1 MSNGMNLWLPS
12 ITKTCES
19 CHPTQAAKINQ
30 PGSSDCIDC
39 HMPFAAKSGTKR
51 GKSGFVGDVRSH
63 LMAITPD
70 TASMFT
76 ADGAWVRDDSVR
88 SASLSPAYS
97 CLGCHNND
105 PDDNIPEKTLE
116 AAALSAA
123 NMHVDATSVSQQA
136 ELSLGIY
143 PNPSSGPT
151 VITFTL
157 ARAENVSLSVFNTA
171 GQMVYQLSDERRPAG
186 SQLIQW
192 NGTSN
197 TGASMESGYYFVKL
211 TAGNLTSV
219 QKLVMMK

>member
-1 MSNGMNLWLPS
+1 
-12 ITKTCES
+12 
-19 CHPTQAAKINQ
+19 
-30 PGSSDCIDC
+30 
-39 HMPFAAKSGTKR
+39 MPFAAKSGTKR
-51 GKSGFVGDVRSH
+51 GESGFVGDVRSH

-76 ADGAWVRDDSVR
+76 ADGAWVRDDSAR

-116 AAALSAA
+116 AAALSATA
-123 NMHVDATSVSQQA
+123 MHHATSVSQHA

-157 ARAENVSLSVFNTA
+157 ARAENVTLRVFNTA
-171 GQMVYQLSDERRPAG
+171 GQMVYQLANERRPAG

-197 TGASMESGYYFVKL
+197 TGAEMVSGYYFVKL
-211 TAGNLTSV
+211 TDGNLTSV